1 MSLPLLLHPCLSRV
15 RLSLVKLT
23 PLNSQEHYTTWW
35 VCSQGCRPTLT
46 SLVGWRHSPFHLEV
60 PQDDCIL

>member
-15 RLSLVKLT
+15 RLSLVELT

-35 VCSQGCRPTLT
+35 VCRQGCRPTLT
-46 SLVGWRHSPFHLEV
+46 SLVG
-60 PQDDCIL
+60 